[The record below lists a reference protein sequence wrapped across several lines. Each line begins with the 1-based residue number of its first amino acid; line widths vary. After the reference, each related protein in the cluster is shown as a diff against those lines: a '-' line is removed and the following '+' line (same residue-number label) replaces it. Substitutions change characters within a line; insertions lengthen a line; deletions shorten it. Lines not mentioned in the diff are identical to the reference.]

1 MSAEQT
7 ELRYSNNNSNDGKRR
22 RSVHFDSAPKTV
34 VIPGES
40 EEAEWRGKGTGHFSD
55 HEKELIEKE
64 LSSGGISPAITD
76 ETAEQLR
83 FRQEKSRR
91 KSEPHSSIYYPSTVL
106 ENECEGRFETQN
118 AKTKQNYRIL
128 KNAFRFNKPGIKYQ
142 FLNKYYGNKTL
153 LIQ

>member
-7 ELRYSNNNSNDGKRR
+7 ELRNSNDNSNDGKRR

-64 LSSGGISPAITD
+64 LSSGGISPAIAD

-106 ENECEGRFETQN
+106 ENECEGRFETQ
-118 AKTKQNYRIL
+118 KQNKNIGFL
-128 KNAFRFNKPGIKYQ
+128 KMHFVSISLVLSINFSTNIMETKRC
-142 FLNKYYGNKTL
+142 
-153 LIQ
+153 